1 MNDRQLLCFLTVAR
15 TLNFS
20 AAARELF
27 CTQPALSYQIRSLE
41 QELNVTLLR
50 RSTTHVEL
58 TDAGSILLPRAQQL
72 YHQMLTTRAALK
84 PYARER
90 RLILRLPHIL
100 LQRDPIYPV
109 LVHRLH
115 AALPSYELAVD
126 TAPPS
131 VSLHK
136 MLSAEADAVVFL
148 PFAPLPPELRADV
161 LLHNRCYLVAAPDH
175 PLSTQSILHLEQLSG
190 QQIYYEPIYRTT
202 VQFLQQQLSLPSIHW
217 TETESYETVYSHL
230 LTGHSL
236 FLMIM
241 RYAAFPDEWYR
252 PLQLNPPLPDTCLL
266 TLREDTRPEI
276 EQLRQVFLTTY
287 QEFWGSI

>member
-50 RSTTHVEL
+50 RSTTHVKL
-58 TDAGSILLPRAQQL
+58 TDAGSILLPRAHQL

-90 RLILRLPHIL
+90 RLVLRLPRIL

-136 MLSAEADAVVFL
+136 MLSAEADAAVFL

-161 LLHNRCYLVAAPDH
+161 LLHNQCYLVAAPDH
-175 PLSTQSILHLEQLSG
+175 PLSAQSILHLEQLSG
-190 QQIYYEPIYRTT
+190 QQVYYEPIYRTI
-202 VQFLQQQLSLPSIHW
+202 VQFLQQQLSLPAIHW

-236 FLMIM
+236 FLMAM
-241 RYAAFPDEWYR
+241 RYAAFPGECYR
-252 PLQLNPPLPDTCLL
+252 PLQLDPTLPDTCLL

-287 QEFWGSI
+287 SEFWGSI

>member
-1 MNDRQLLCFLTVAR
+1 MFLTVAR

-50 RSTTHVEL
+50 RSTTHVKL
-58 TDAGSILLPRAQQL
+58 TDAGSILLPRAHQL

-90 RLILRLPHIL
+90 RLVLRLPHIL

-126 TAPPS
+126 TAHPRS
-131 VSLHK
+131 ACIRCSLPRP
-136 MLSAEADAVVFL
+136 MRWYSC
-148 PFAPLPPELRADV
+148 
-161 LLHNRCYLVAAPDH
+161 LLHRC
-175 PLSTQSILHLEQLSG
+175 PLSCG
-190 QQIYYEPIYRTT
+190 R
-202 VQFLQQQLSLPSIHW
+202 
-217 TETESYETVYSHL
+217 
-230 LTGHSL
+230 
-236 FLMIM
+236 M
-241 RYAAFPDEWYR
+241 
-252 PLQLNPPLPDTCLL
+252 C
-266 TLREDTRPEI
+266 
-276 EQLRQVFLTTY
+276 
-287 QEFWGSI
+287 